1 MDNFL
6 GVIRLNNSANA
17 NQIFKTFQDKHYDF
31 LTGVDAEDQRFLFNI
46 YENDSKRNLT
56 YIYKSSKR
64 NISIYGYSRI
74 DNKNDLVISLGID
87 SSETDEEILLK
98 AYIKWGSKLPNK
110 IIGSFAFVIYDL
122 KLNKFICFR
131 DHMGM
136 KTFYYYKNDDV
147 FIFSSR
153 IKLILEMNCIKKEIN
168 KNRVL
173 DYLMFV
179 DPKDGETFY
188 NGIFKLPRSH
198 ILEYT
203 ENKFSICKYF
213 EFNIN
218 IETRFN
224 SEKEYFQKF
233 KDILFEV
240 VDSHINIDDGD
251 IGIAYSGGLDST
263 SLLKIA
269 DNLANTKSIFSKSAI
284 FKNLEEKDR
293 HLVDEQY
300 FMNLGL
306 ENNKNV
312 KHEYIYFEDDGPIK
326 NIDDALEIFDQPISA
341 INFYIFKGIALSL
354 REKKIKVLLDGIDGD
369 TVVSHGNEKFA
380 YLAHKFEIKNIYK
393 EAIQYADF
401 NKIKKPSFIKIFKK
415 FFIVN
420 RLPHNI
426 LWFLFDKTELHAY
439 WALKIFN
446 KADSNVKKINL
457 LASLKQHYGNF
468 FLSKSSN
475 PAKDHKQKISHG
487 GWENSLEDLD
497 YILNHYGIDH
507 RMPFF
512 DRRFMEF
519 CLSVPVSLKLRN
531 GVNRYIFREAM
542 QKIVP
547 DKIRL
552 RSSKSD
558 LSPPLVKEIKSIGK
572 DKLIYDILNEKS
584 PLVGLINK
592 KELESFVT
600 NTLNNNTYK
609 NGYFLI
615 FQLISLAKWMNKE
628 NLKW

>member
-1 MDNFL
+1 MNNFL

-17 NQIFKTFQDKHYDF
+17 NQIFKTFKDKYYDF
-31 LTGVDAEDQRFLFNI
+31 LTDVDAEDQRFLFNI

-56 YIYKSSKR
+56 YTYKSSKI

-74 DNKNDLVISLGID
+74 DNKNDLVLSLGID

-98 AYIKWGSKLPNK
+98 AYIKWGSKLSNK

-122 KLNKFICFR
+122 KLNKFIGFR

-136 KTFYYYKNDDV
+136 KTFYYYKNDDI

-168 KNRVL
+168 KNRVI

-218 IETRFN
+218 IETKFN

-326 NIDDALEIFDQPISA
+326 NIDDALEIFDEPISA

-380 YLAHKFEIKNIYK
+380 YLAHKFEIKKIYK
-393 EAIQYADF
+393 EAVQYADF

-415 FFIVN
+415 YFIIN
-420 RLPHNI
+420 KLPHNI

-457 LASLKQHYGNF
+457 LASLKQHYGKF
-468 FLSKSSN
+468 FLKKSSN
-475 PAKDHKQKISHG
+475 PTKDHKQKISHG

-497 YILNHYGIDH
+497 FILNHYGIDH

-519 CLSVPVSLKLRN
+519 CLSVPISLKLRN

-592 KELESFVT
+592 KELERFVS
-600 NTLNNNTYK
+600 NTLKNNTYK